1 MASRGATRIRWD
13 RVGRVCLLAVFAV
26 VIGLYIQHALGY
38 LSARS
43 QADQQAAVVRRL
55 ERDNARLAT
64 QQQSLNDPATIELDA
79 RRLGMVK
86 PGERPYAVTGLP
98 GR

>member
-38 LSARS
+38 FSARN
-43 QADQQAAVVRRL
+43 QAADQAAVVRRL
-55 ERDNARLAT
+55 ARDNARLAT
-64 QQQSLNDPATIELDA
+64 EQQSLNDPATIELEA
-79 RRLGMVK
+79 RQLGMVR
-86 PGERPYAVTGLP
+86 PGERPYAITGLP
-98 GR
+98 KH

>member
-1 MASRGATRIRWD
+1 MHSTRTAI
-13 RVGRVCLLAVFAV
+13 AVFAI

-38 LSARS
+38 LSDRS
-43 QADQQAAVVRRL
+43 QADQQAAVARRL
-55 ERDNARLAT
+55 QRDNARLAA
-64 QQQSLNDPATIELDA
+64 QQQSLNDPAMIELDA